1 MSEPRSTEQADAEQG
16 SVFGNLP
23 DSRPGARSPRRDA
36 AYKRAADGG
45 QRAKAQSTRA
55 APKSKAKPKA
65 APGRRAEPS
74 GVDEPWRAREPSAGD
89 AGEAANSAARRPEP
103 DEGAGLEDLA
113 WAGIAA
119 AAEAATLGVRL
130 ASRAMEA
137 LRKPVDR
144 R

>member
-1 MSEPRSTEQADAEQG
+1 M
-16 SVFGNLP
+16 FGNLP

>member
-1 MSEPRSTEQADAEQG
+1 VSEPRPTEQADAEQG

-36 AYKRAADGG
+36 AKKRAAGSG
-45 QRAKAQSTRA
+45 QRAKTHSNRA
-55 APKSKAKPKA
+55 APKPKA
-65 APGRRAEPS
+65 APRPTAEPS
-74 GVDEPWRAREPSAGD
+74 GVGEPRKAREPSAAD
-89 AGEAANSAARRPEP
+89 AGEAAESEPRTPEP

>member
-1 MSEPRSTEQADAEQG
+1 M
-16 SVFGNLP
+16 FGNLP

-55 APKSKAKPKA
+55 APKSKARPKA
-65 APGRRAEPS
+65 APGRTAEPS
-74 GVDEPWRAREPSAGD
+74 GVDEPWRASEPSAGD